1 MLLMVE
7 KDIRGGTC
15 CAIYMY
21 VKANDKYMKDYD
33 KEKESSYF
41 IYWDVSY
48 LNGWA
53 LSLKLPVNNFKWI
66 EETSQFKEDF
76 IKNYNEKRDE
86 GYFLECSIPE
96 KLT

>member
-21 VKANDKYMKDYD
+21 VKAKDYD